1 MSATT
6 HRLNRLGILCVA
18 ALALTCTAL
27 LCAGSASAAIE
38 IESFQYETSD
48 PGGAPTQ
55 QSGAHPEEVVNRFN
69 FAFDEATGLP
79 LEQARTIVVDLP
91 LGATGS
97 PAATP
102 LCTEA
107 QLNINQCPV
116 ESQLGTVALGIDYF
130 ETEPLTFPI
139 YNMVTPPGKLAQFGF
154 LALVNT
160 THLIAS
166 VRSEPDYGV
175 TISVINTSQAISFD
189 EVTTTFW
196 GVPASSTHDEYR
208 GSCLTAF
215 GPSGNKCPSNPPE
228 VLPFLTN
235 PSACSATSVAAGH
248 VDSWQDSGVFANA
261 EAGNENA
268 LGEPIG
274 IDGCDA
280 VDFSPKLEARPT
292 TNSADSPSGLDVD
305 IHLPQNLDPNGAATA
320 QLRDADIVL
329 PPGLTINSASG
340 AGLQGCS
347 PAQIGLITSVG
358 EADAHFSAAQPSCPD
373 ASRLGTVQLDTP
385 LLQNPLDGT
394 IYLASPEQNPFGS
407 LLGLYIAVQDPATGV
422 VIKLSGH
429 PIPDPATG
437 QLTVRFDQNPQLPFE
452 DLRVNFF
459 PGSRAALKTP
469 LSCGQFTTTSTM
481 VPWTTPAGANA
492 SPSDSF
498 GIDKG
503 PGGLSC
509 PASEAQAANKPDFI
523 AGTVDPTAAAF
534 TPFTLK
540 LSRADGTQPIKAI
553 DTTLPKGLLAKLAGV
568 PYCPEGAIAAAAGK
582 SGLAEQGSPSCPSAS
597 QVGSVE
603 IGAGAGSTPLFVGG
617 KVYLAGPYKGAP
629 LSLAIVTPA
638 VAGPFDLGDVV
649 VRAALEI
656 DPETT
661 QIKAVSDPIPT
672 ILKGIPL
679 DLRSIALSIDRPSFT
694 FNPTNCE
701 PTSVT
706 GNALSAFDQSVP
718 LTDRF
723 QVGGC
728 LKLGFA
734 PKLALSL
741 KGATARRGHPEL
753 TATVTYPKGS
763 YANISSAQVSL
774 PGDELLDNSHIKTV
788 CTRPQ
793 LEASSC
799 PKDSIYGFAKAT
811 TPLLD
816 KPLEGPVYLGTGY
829 GHKLPDLVA
838 DLNGQ
843 IRVLLRGTIDTDQ
856 RTKGLRNTF
865 EVVPDAP
872 VSRFTL
878 KLKGGSKGLIQSSA
892 DLCKKPQRATASFN
906 GQNGKIFDSRP
917 KISVSCGK
925 KKSKAHRGKHRGNS

>member
-1 MSATT
+1 MSATN
-6 HRLNRLGILCVA
+6 HSFNRLGILCLA
-18 ALALTCTAL
+18 ALALTCAAL
-27 LCAGSASAAIE
+27 LGAGTAGAAIQ

-69 FAFDEATGLP
+69 FDYDEATGLP

-97 PAATP
+97 PSATP

-107 QLNINQCPV
+107 QLNINGCPI
-116 ESQLGTVALGIDYF
+116 ESQIGTVALGIDYF
-130 ETEPLTFPI
+130 PTPPLTFPI

-154 LALVNT
+154 LAIVNT

-166 VRSEPDYGV
+166 IRSEPDYGV
-175 TISVINTSQAISFD
+175 SISVINTSQAISFD

-196 GVPASSTHDEYR
+196 GVPASSTHDELR
-208 GSCLTAF
+208 GSCLGPF
-215 GPSGNKCPSNPPE
+215 GPSGGKCPSNPPE

-235 PSACSATSVAAGH
+235 PSACSETSVAAGH
-248 VDSWQDSGVFANA
+248 VDSWQDSGIFASA
-261 EAGNENA
+261 EAGNENVS
-268 LGEPIG
+268 GEPIG
-274 IDGCDA
+274 IAGCDA
-280 VDFSPKLEARPT
+280 VDFSPKLLARPT

-320 QLRDADIVL
+320 QLRDADLVL
-329 PPGLTINSASG
+329 PSGLTVNPASG
-340 AGLQGCS
+340 AGLEGCS
-347 PAQIGLITSVG
+347 PTQIGLTTPVG
-358 EADAHFSAAQPSCPD
+358 QASPHFTPAAPSCPD
-373 ASRLGTVQLDTP
+373 ASRLGTVQIDTP
-385 LLQNPLDGT
+385 LLKNTLEGSV
-394 IYLASPEQNPFGS
+394 YLASPGQNPFGS
-407 LLGLYIAVQDPATGV
+407 LLGLYIAVEDPATGV
-422 VIKLSGH
+422 VIKFAGN
-429 PIPDPATG
+429 PIPDPQTG
-437 QLTVRFDQNPQLPFE
+437 RLTVKFDQSPQLPFE
-452 DLRVNFF
+452 DLRVSLF
-459 PGSRAALKTP
+459 PGARAALKTP
-469 LSCGQFTTTSTM
+469 LSCGQFTTSSTM
-481 VPWTTPAGANA
+481 VPWTTPSGADA
-492 SPSDSF
+492 APSDSF

-503 PGGLSC
+503 AGASCASSDGG
-509 PASEAQAANKPDFI
+509 AVNKPDFV
-523 AGTVDPTAAAF
+523 AGTIDPTAGAF

-540 LSRADGTQPIKAI
+540 VSREDGTQPLKTI

-568 PYCPEGAIAAAAGK
+568 PYCSDGGIAAAAGK
-582 SGLAEQGSPSCPSAS
+582 SGLAEQTSASCPAAS
-597 QVGSVE
+597 QVGSVD
-603 IGAGAGSTPLFVGG
+603 IGLGAGSTPLFVPGN
-617 KVYLAGPYKGAP
+617 VYLAGPYKGAP
-629 LSLAIVTPA
+629 VSLAIVTPA

-649 VRAALEI
+649 VRAALQV

-661 QIKAVSDPIPT
+661 QIRAISDPIPT
-672 ILKGIPL
+672 ILQGIPL
-679 DLRSIALSIDRPSFT
+679 DIRSIALSVNRPSFT

-706 GNALSAFDQSVP
+706 GSALSVFDQSAP
-718 LTDRF
+718 LMDRF

-728 LKLGFA
+728 LNLGFA

-774 PGDELLDNSHIKTV
+774 PGNELLDNSHIKTV
-788 CTRPQ
+788 CARAA
-793 LEASSC
+793 LASSSC
-799 PKDSIYGFAKAT
+799 PKDSIYGFARAI

-843 IRVLLRGTIDTDQ
+843 IRVILRGTIDTDK
-856 RTKGLRNTF
+856 RTKGLRSTF
-865 EVVPDAP
+865 EIVPDAP
-872 VSRFTL
+872 ISKFTL
-878 KLKGGSKGLIQSSA
+878 QLKGGSKGLIQSTA
-892 DLCKKPQRATASFN
+892 DLCKTPQKATASFD

-917 KISVSCGK
+917 QISVSCGK
-925 KKSKAHRGKHRGNS
+925 KPKANHGKHRGNG